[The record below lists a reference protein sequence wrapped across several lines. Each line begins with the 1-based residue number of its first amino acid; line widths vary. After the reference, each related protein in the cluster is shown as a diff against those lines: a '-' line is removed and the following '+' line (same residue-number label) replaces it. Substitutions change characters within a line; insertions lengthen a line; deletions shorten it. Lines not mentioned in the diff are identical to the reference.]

1 MQCPYNQET
10 AIEKIMPLGKRQESQ
25 IPTIDL
31 VPMLTVMMGVLAFF
45 VVIAVSL
52 GSEQLIEVELPPE
65 QTEDIPPDQLPSA
78 EEIFI
83 VEMDEKQQTSLNGQ
97 PIDSQQLALEIDNYL
112 KKNPKKTVYLVPD
125 QELPYENV
133 MQFLGDMRAVGGDRV
148 SLALEDPEEE

>member
-1 MQCPYNQET
+1 
-10 AIEKIMPLGKRQESQ
+10 MPIGKRRESK

-45 VVIAVSL
+45 VVVSVSL

-65 QTEDIPPDQLPSA
+65 QTEDVPPDQLPSIN
-78 EEIFI
+78 EIFI
-83 VEMDEKQQTSLNGQ
+83 VEMDENQETSLNGQ
-97 PIDSQQLALEIDNYL
+97 PIESNQLVLEIETYL
-112 KKNPKKTVYLVPD
+112 EKNPKKTVYLVPD

-148 SLALEDPEEE
+148 SLALEDGEEE

>member
-1 MQCPYNQET
+1 
-10 AIEKIMPLGKRQESQ
+10 MPLGKRKESK

-45 VVIAVSL
+45 VVISVSL

-78 EEIFI
+78 DEIFI
-83 VEMDEKQQTSLNGQ
+83 VEMDEDQEMSLNGQ
-97 PIDSQQLALEIDNYL
+97 PIDSAQLSLEIDNYL
-112 KKNPKKTVYLVPD
+112 TQNPNKTVYLVPD

-148 SLALEDPEEE
+148 SLALEDDEE

>member
-1 MQCPYNQET
+1 
-10 AIEKIMPLGKRQESQ
+10 MPLGKRKESK

-78 EEIFI
+78 DEIFI
-83 VEMDEKQQTSLNGQ
+83 VEMDEDQEMSLNGQ
-97 PIDSQQLALEIDNYL
+97 PIDSNQLALEIDNYL
-112 KKNPKKTVYLVPD
+112 TQNPSKTVYLVPD

-148 SLALEDPEEE
+148 SLALEDAEE

>member
-1 MQCPYNQET
+1 M
-10 AIEKIMPLGKRQESQ
+10 AIGKRKESK

-65 QTEDIPPDQLPSA
+65 QTEDVPPDQLPSIN
-78 EEIFI
+78 EIFI
-83 VEMDEKQQTSLNGQ
+83 VEMDEKEKMSLNGQ
-97 PIDSQQLALEIDNYL
+97 PIDGAQLALEIDNYL
-112 KKNPKKTVYLVPD
+112 QKNPKKTVYLVPD
-125 QELPYENV
+125 QKLPYENV

-148 SLALEDPEEE
+148 SLALEDGEEE

>member
-1 MQCPYNQET
+1 M
-10 AIEKIMPLGKRQESQ
+10 AIGKRKESK

-65 QTEDIPPDQLPSA
+65 QTEDPPPDQLPSI
-78 EEIFI
+78 EDIFI
-83 VEMDEKQQTSLNGQ
+83 VEMDADEKTLLNGQ
-97 PIDSQQLALEIDNYL
+97 PIEGSQLAFEIEDYLE
-112 KKNPKKTVYLVPD
+112 KNPDKTVYLVPD

-148 SLALEDPEEE
+148 SLALEDGEEE

>member
-1 MQCPYNQET
+1 
-10 AIEKIMPLGKRQESQ
+10 MPLGKRKESK

-78 EEIFI
+78 DEIFI
-83 VEMDEKQQTSLNGQ
+83 VEMDENQDMSLNGQ
-97 PIDSQQLALEIDNYL
+97 PIDSTQLTLEIDNYL
-112 KKNPKKTVYLVPD
+112 KQNPNKTVYLVPN

-133 MQFLGDMRAVGGDRV
+133 MQFLGEMRAVGGDRV
-148 SLALEDPEEE
+148 SLALEDAEE

>member
-1 MQCPYNQET
+1 M
-10 AIEKIMPLGKRQESQ
+10 AIGKRKESK

-65 QTEDIPPDQLPSA
+65 QTEDPPPDQLPSI
-78 EEIFI
+78 EDIFI
-83 VEMDEKQQTSLNGQ
+83 VEMDVNEETLLNGQ
-97 PIDSQQLALEIDNYL
+97 PIEGTQLAFEIEDYLE
-112 KKNPKKTVYLVPD
+112 KNPDKTVYLVPD

-148 SLALEDPEEE
+148 SLALEDGEEE

>member
-1 MQCPYNQET
+1 
-10 AIEKIMPLGKRQESQ
+10 MPLGKRQESK
-25 IPTIDL
+25 IPNIDL

-65 QTEDIPPDQLPSA
+65 QTEEPPPDQLPSIN
-78 EEIFI
+78 EIFI
-83 VEMDEKQQTSLNGQ
+83 VEMDEDQKMSLNGQ
-97 PIDSQQLALEIDNYL
+97 PIESAPLALEIKEYL
-112 KKNPKKTVYLVPD
+112 EENPDKTVYLVPN

-148 SLALEDPEEE
+148 SLALEDGDEED

>member
-1 MQCPYNQET
+1 
-10 AIEKIMPLGKRQESQ
+10 MPLGKRKESK
-25 IPTIDL
+25 IPNIDL

-45 VVIAVSL
+45 VVVAVSL

-78 EEIFI
+78 DEIFI
-83 VEMDEKQQTSLNGQ
+83 VEMDEKQEMSLNGQ
-97 PIDSQQLALEIDNYL
+97 PIDSTQLALEIDNYL

-148 SLALEDPEEE
+148 SLALEDGEEE

>member
-1 MQCPYNQET
+1 M
-10 AIEKIMPLGKRQESQ
+10 ALGKRRESK
-25 IPTIDL
+25 IPNIDL

-65 QTEDIPPDQLPSA
+65 QTEDPPPDQLPSI
-78 EEIFI
+78 EDIFI
-83 VEMDEKQQTSLNGQ
+83 VEMDANQQTLLNGQ
-97 PIDSQQLALEIDNYL
+97 PLEGDQLALEIENYL
-112 KKNPKKTVYLVPD
+112 TKNPDKTVYLVPD

-148 SLALEDPEEE
+148 SLALEDGEE

>member
-1 MQCPYNQET
+1 MQCLDNGDIT
-10 AIEKIMPLGKRQESQ
+10 IVDTMAIGKRKESK

-65 QTEDIPPDQLPSA
+65 QTEEVPPDQLPSIN
-78 EEIFI
+78 EIFI
-83 VEMDEKQQTSLNGQ
+83 VEMDAKQQTSLNGQ
-97 PIDSQQLALEIDNYL
+97 PIDSAQLTLEIDNYL

-125 QELPYENV
+125 QELP
-133 MQFLGDMRAVGGDRV
+133 
-148 SLALEDPEEE
+148 

>member
-1 MQCPYNQET
+1 
-10 AIEKIMPLGKRQESQ
+10 MPLGKRKESK

-78 EEIFI
+78 DEIFI
-83 VEMDEKQQTSLNGQ
+83 VEMDEDQEMSLNGQ
-97 PIDSQQLALEIDNYL
+97 PIDSAQLSLEIDNYL
-112 KKNPKKTVYLVPD
+112 TQNPNKTVYLVPD

-148 SLALEDPEEE
+148 SLALEDDEE

>member
-1 MQCPYNQET
+1 M
-10 AIEKIMPLGKRQESQ
+10 AIGKRKESK

-45 VVIAVSL
+45 VVISVSL

-65 QTEDIPPDQLPSA
+65 QTEDPPPDQLPSIDD
-78 EEIFI
+78 IFI
-83 VEMDEKQQTSLNGQ
+83 VEMDANQETSLNGQ
-97 PIDSQQLALEIDNYL
+97 PIDSSQLTLEIQNYL
-112 KKNPKKTVYLVPD
+112 QENPEKTVYLVPD

-148 SLALEDPEEE
+148 SLALEDSEDE

>member
-1 MQCPYNQET
+1 
-10 AIEKIMPLGKRQESQ
+10 MPLGKRKESK

-45 VVIAVSL
+45 VVISVSL

-78 EEIFI
+78 DEIFI
-83 VEMDEKQQTSLNGQ
+83 VEMDENQDMSLNGQ
-97 PIDSQQLALEIDNYL
+97 PIDSAQLSLEIDSYL
-112 KKNPKKTVYLVPD
+112 TQNPNKTVYLVPD
-125 QELPYENV
+125 QQLPYENV

-148 SLALEDPEEE
+148 SLALEDDEE

>member
-1 MQCPYNQET
+1 M
-10 AIEKIMPLGKRQESQ
+10 ALGKRRESK
-25 IPTIDL
+25 IPNIDL

-65 QTEDIPPDQLPSA
+65 QTEDLPPDQLPSI
-78 EEIFI
+78 EDIFI
-83 VEMDEKQQTSLNGQ
+83 VEMDANQKTSLNGQ
-97 PIDSQQLALEIDNYL
+97 PLEGDQLALEIENYL
-112 KKNPKKTVYLVPD
+112 TKNPDKTVYLVPD

-148 SLALEDPEEE
+148 SLALEDGEE

>member
-1 MQCPYNQET
+1 
-10 AIEKIMPLGKRQESQ
+10 MPLGKRQESK

-65 QTEDIPPDQLPSA
+65 QTEDIPPDQLPSVD
-78 EEIFI
+78 EIFI
-83 VEMDEKQQTSLNGQ
+83 VEMDENQDMSLNGQ
-97 PIDSQQLALEIDNYL
+97 PIDSAQLSLEIDNYL
-112 KKNPKKTVYLVPD
+112 TQNPNKTVYLVPA
-125 QELPYENV
+125 QGLPYENV

-148 SLALEDPEEE
+148 SLALEDDEE

>member
-1 MQCPYNQET
+1 
-10 AIEKIMPLGKRQESQ
+10 MPLGQRKESK

-45 VVIAVSL
+45 VVVAVSL

-65 QTEDIPPDQLPSA
+65 QAEDIPPEQLQSLG
-78 EEIFI
+78 EIFI
-83 VEMDEKQQTSLNGQ
+83 VEMDSNLQTRLNGT
-97 PIDSQQLALEIDNYL
+97 PLEGEQLALEIENYL
-112 KKNPKKTVYLVPD
+112 NQNPEKIVYLVPD

-148 SLALEDPEEE
+148 SLALEDSEE

>member
-1 MQCPYNQET
+1 
-10 AIEKIMPLGKRQESQ
+10 MPIGKRRESK

-65 QTEDIPPDQLPSA
+65 QTEDVPPDQLPSA
-78 EEIFI
+78 NEIFI
-83 VEMDEKQQTSLNGQ
+83 VEMDENEETFLNGQ
-97 PIDSQQLALEIDNYL
+97 PMDSAQLTLEIEEYL
-112 KKNPKKTVYLVPD
+112 SKNSDKTVYLVPD

-148 SLALEDPEEE
+148 SLALEDGEEEL